1 MHLCLGLLSLSAV
14 LLSHSVALAVT
25 KPTSRASVV
34 PLDVTVNGVSRPDVG
49 KALSDAFSAAMLK
62 RGDYRIFS
70 TESVKPSR
78 PVKAK
83 KGDVL
88 LGTVG
93 PASSQKA
100 LPASSQ
106 PEVDYWFTFNLVGQD
121 SRFSL
126 TVKKIDA
133 KTQEVMG
140 AQELATTGQL
150 ERVMAL
156 VPQALDKLDTKKRV
170 LPFPMSQSPSEV
182 RAAMPAPVV
191 VRSAIPQSAP
201 APAPRRSPGTYMGV
215 PPEFADIDLT
225 HVPKALVY
233 RRVGSIEATNQ
244 PWKFAIVKPMDGK
257 GLGVSDTVQVLWD
270 DTSKTYSSLRV
281 ANWDTG
287 RVIADFGHNP
297 SHHPLFVGDA
307 VYGWAEP
314 LW

>member
-1 MHLCLGLLSLSAV
+1 MTHLCLGLLSVSAL
-14 LLSHSVALAVT
+14 LLSHSMALAVT
-25 KPTSRASVV
+25 KTTSRASVM
-34 PLDVTVNGVSRPDVG
+34 PQDVTVDGVARPDVG

-70 TESVKPSR
+70 TETVKPTR
-78 PVKAK
+78 PAKAK
-83 KGDVL
+83 KGEVT
-88 LGTVG
+88 LGAVG
-93 PASSQKA
+93 PAAGQKV
-100 LPASSQ
+100 Q
-106 PEVDYWFTFNLVGQD
+106 PELDYWFTFNLVGQD
-121 SRFSL
+121 SRYAL

-133 KTQEVMG
+133 RTQEVLG

-156 VPQALDKLDTKKRV
+156 VPQALDKLDAKKRV
-170 LPFPMSQSPSEV
+170 LPFPMTQSPSEV
-182 RAAMPAPVV
+182 RAAMPVVRAALPASAPVV
-191 VRSAIPQSAP
+191 
-201 APAPRRSPGTYMGV
+201 APRRSPGTYMGV
-215 PPEFADIDLT
+215 PPEFANIDLT
-225 HVPKALVY
+225 NVPKALVY

-244 PWKFAIVKPMDGK
+244 PWKFAIVKPADGK

-270 DTSKTYSSLRV
+270 DNSKTYSSLRV

-297 SHHPLFVGDA
+297 AHHPLFVGDA